1 MSRIIIDMKYSFI
14 ETFRDKTNL
23 IFLFIF
29 PTVMFLLLGNVLGGL
44 GSQLQSTEAGM
55 NYFDFLLPGILAIFI
70 MTAAQMA
77 AGTIVHYRRSRVF
90 RKLAK
95 FLILQPEKSAIFR
108 RLATTHIS
116 NMEWIAARIIMWT
129 ILVLISLAV
138 AIFVAWMVICIH
150 PNINLISLL
159 LMIAGTALFAGL
171 GILVAN
177 FVKNEEAAL
186 SVTSAIIFPL
196 TLVSG
201 TFIPVGTMSWFLQYL
216 AKISPLTYLSEG
228 LRSSMITGNYGDAIT
243 NLIIVTVLGILLF
256 GIGTATFNWKE
267 G

>member
-29 PTVMFLLLGNVLGGL
+29 PTVMFLLLGNILGGL

-77 AGTIVHYRRSRVF
+77 AGTIVHYRRSGVF
-90 RKLAK
+90 RKLA
-95 FLILQPEKSAIFR
+95 
-108 RLATTHIS
+108 TTPIS

-129 ILVLISLAV
+129 ILVLLSLAV
-138 AIFVAWMVICIH
+138 AIFVAWLVIGIH

-159 LMIAGTALFAGL
+159 LMIAGTALFAGM

-186 SVTSAIIFPL
+186 SVTAAIIFPL

-201 TFIPVGTMSWFLQYL
+201 TFIPVETMSWFLQYL
-216 AKISPLTYLSEG
+216 AIISPLTYLSEG
-228 LRSSMITGNYGDAIT
+228 LRSSMITGNYGDGIT
-243 NLIIVTVLGILLF
+243 NLIIVAILGIILF

-267 G
+267 D

>member
-29 PTVMFLLLGNVLGGL
+29 PTVMFLLLGNILGGL

-77 AGTIVHYRRSRVF
+77 AGTIVHYRRSGVF
-90 RKLAK
+90 RKLA
-95 FLILQPEKSAIFR
+95 
-108 RLATTHIS
+108 TTPIS

-129 ILVLISLAV
+129 ILVLLSLAV
-138 AIFVAWMVICIH
+138 AIFVAWLVIGIH

-159 LMIAGTALFAGL
+159 LMIAGTALFAGM

-186 SVTSAIIFPL
+186 SVTAAIIFPL

-201 TFIPVGTMSWFLQYL
+201 TFIPVETMSWFLQYL
-216 AKISPLTYLSEG
+216 AIISPLTCLSEG
-228 LRSSMITGNYGDAIT
+228 LRSSMITGNYGDGIT
-243 NLIIVTVLGILLF
+243 NLIIVAILGIILF

-267 G
+267 D